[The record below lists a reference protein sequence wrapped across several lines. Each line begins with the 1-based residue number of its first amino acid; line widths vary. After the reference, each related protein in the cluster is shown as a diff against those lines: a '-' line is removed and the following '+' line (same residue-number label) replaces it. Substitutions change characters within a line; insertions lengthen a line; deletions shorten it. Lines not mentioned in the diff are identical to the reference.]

1 MKINTIRLLI
11 ATLLSFAFSLLYN
24 GLVHW
29 VILGPANKQ
38 VESLMRVD
46 FPSKLWVSIPATL
59 ATSFL
64 FTSLYAFFV
73 SGKNIKT
80 GLLYGF
86 GFGLF
91 IAIMV
96 DLNQYIFY
104 PLPFS
109 LVAEWALFG
118 IMEFAFIGLI
128 VGSVVKDK
136 T

>member
-1 MKINTIRLLI
+1 MKIDRIRLLT
-11 ATLLSFAFSLLYN
+11 ATLLLFTFPLLYN
-24 GLVHW
+24 GLVHG
-29 VILGPANKQ
+29 VILGSANKQ
-38 VESLMRVD
+38 VEALMRVD
-46 FPSKLWVSIPATL
+46 FPSKLWVFILATL

-91 IAIMV
+91 LAIMV
-96 DLNQYIFY
+96 DLNQHVFY

-109 LVAEWALFG
+109 LPA
-118 IMEFAFIGLI
+118 
-128 VGSVVKDK
+128 K
-136 T
+136 